1 VALMKS
7 KWHLI
12 SRWVSIGVSL
22 ISLLVALGLYIVQ
35 RQWNLYLQISLGL
48 FIIGLAVYVVL
59 DPDSV
64 RKLLTGRQVKYGSN
78 TLILT
83 VAFLGILVVVNYL
96 GYKNTKRWDL
106 TADQSNTLAKETV
119 DVLKSLPDKVIAKAF
134 FTSSSS
140 LASSKDS
147 AQNLLDQYVYESG
160 GKFQY
165 EFIDPNKEPV
175 AAQDA
180 GITKDGAIVLYMG
193 DAKQPV
199 ASNTETDITGAL
211 VRLMNPGTHVIYFL
225 TGHGEDP
232 ITGSSDQSFT
242 QLANSLTSKNYKVD
256 TLNLLATNQIP
267 EDASVVVVAG
277 PQKPLSDTEV
287 SLLDEYIANGG
298 SVVIMEDPTMDTQF
312 GDTPDPLAED
322 LAQNYGI
329 ILGDNVVMDAYGYQA
344 FQNPFFAVGYQ
355 YASHAITQ
363 QMSTMGTGFQSAR
376 SVSADNSLGTDYSKT
391 QLIFTVDQSWGE
403 TDMASIQ
410 NNDVKFDEGTD
421 LAGPVPLA
429 VVATGTKNNS
439 RLVVF
444 GDSDFATNA
453 YYSFYGNSDMIV
465 NSIDWAA
472 KEENLINLTPKNTV
486 SRTLVQP
493 KAYTMGLI
501 LLGSLVL
508 LPGIVL
514 VAGIG
519 AWLGRRRQG

>member
-1 VALMKS
+1 MKP

-12 SRWVSIGVSL
+12 LRWVSILVSL
-22 ISLLVALGLYIVQ
+22 ISLVVALGLYIVQ
-35 RQWNLYLQISLGL
+35 HQWNLYIQISLGL

-64 RKLLTGRQVKYGSN
+64 RQLLTGRQAKYGSN

-83 VAFLGILVVVNYL
+83 IAFLGILVVVNYL

-106 TADQSNTLAKETV
+106 SADQSNTLAKETV
-119 DVLKSLPDKVIAKAF
+119 DVLTSLPDKVVAKAF
-134 FTSSSS
+134 FTSNSSI
-140 LASSKDS
+140 ASSKDS
-147 AQNLLDQYVYESG
+147 AKNLLDQYVYDGG

-165 EFIDPNKEPV
+165 EFIDPNKDPQ

-180 GITKDGAIVLYMG
+180 AITKDGSIVLYMG
-193 DAKQPV
+193 NAKQSV
-199 ASNTETDITGAL
+199 ATISETDITGAL
-211 VRLMNPGTHVIYFL
+211 VRLMNPGAHVVYFV
-225 TGHGEDP
+225 TGHGEYP
-232 ITGSSDQSFT
+232 ISGSSDQSYT
-242 QLANSLTSKNYKVD
+242 ELSNTLTSKNYKVS
-256 TLNLLATNQIP
+256 TLNLLATLQIP
-267 EDASVVVVAG
+267 QDASVVVIAG
-277 PQKPLSDTEV
+277 PKKPLSDAEV
-287 SLLDEYIANGG
+287 HLLDMYISNGG
-298 SVVIMEDPTMDTQF
+298 SVVIMEDPTIDTQF
-312 GDTPDPLAED
+312 GDSPDPLATD
-322 LAQNYGI
+322 LAKTYGI

-363 QMSTMGTGFQSAR
+363 KMSTMGTGFQSAR
-376 SVSADNSLGTDYSKT
+376 SVSADNSIGTDYSKT
-391 QLIFTVDQSWGE
+391 QLILTVDQSWGE

-421 LAGPVPLA
+421 VTGPIPLA
-429 VVATGTKNNS
+429 VVATGTSNNC

-453 YYSFYGNSDMIV
+453 YYGFYGNSDMII

-472 KEENLINLTPKNTV
+472 KEENLISLTPKTSVN
-486 SRTLVQP
+486 RTLVQP
-493 KAYTMGLI
+493 QAYTMGLI
-501 LLGSLVL
+501 LLGSLVV

-519 AWLGRRRQG
+519 SWLGRRRQG

>member
-1 VALMKS
+1 MKP
-7 KWHLI
+7 KWHLV
-12 SRWVSIGVSL
+12 SRWVSIIISLVSL
-22 ISLLVALGLYIVQ
+22 VVTLGLYIVQ
-35 RQWNLYLQISLGL
+35 HQWNLYIQISLGL

-64 RKLLTGRQVKYGSN
+64 RQLFTGRQVKYGSN

-83 VAFLGILVVVNYL
+83 IAFLGILVVVNYL

-119 DVLKSLPDKVIAKAF
+119 DVLKSLPDKVVAKAF

-147 AQNLLDQYVYESG
+147 AQNLLDQYVYDG
-160 GKFQY
+160 RGKFQY
-165 EFIDPNKEPV
+165 EFIDPNKDPV

-180 GITKDGAIVLYMG
+180 GITNDGTIVLYMG
-193 DAKQPV
+193 DAKQSV
-199 ASNTETDITGAL
+199 SSNTETEITGAL

-225 TGHGEDP
+225 TGHGEYP
-232 ITGSSDQSFT
+232 ISGSSDQSYT
-242 QLANSLTSKNYKVD
+242 QLANTLTSKNYKVD

-267 EDASVVVVAG
+267 QDASVVVIAG
-277 PQKPLSDTEV
+277 PQKPLSDGEV
-287 SLLDEYIANGG
+287 SLLDQYISNGG
-298 SVVIMEDPTMDTQF
+298 SVVVMEDPTIDTQF
-312 GDTPDPLAED
+312 GDAPDPLATD
-322 LAQNYGI
+322 LAQTYGI
-329 ILGDNVVMDAYGYQA
+329 ILGNNVVMDAYGYQA

-376 SVSADNSLGTDYSKT
+376 SVSADASMGTDYSKT
-391 QLIFTVDQSWGE
+391 ELILTVDQSWGE
-403 TDMASIQ
+403 TDFASIQ
-410 NNDVKFDEGTD
+410 NNSVKFDDGID

-429 VVATGTKNNS
+429 VVATGTQNNS

-453 YYSFYGNSDMIV
+453 YLGFYGNSDMII

-472 KEENLINLTPKNTV
+472 KEENLISLTPKNTV
-486 SRTLVQP
+486 NRTLNQP

-501 LLGSLVL
+501 LLGSLVV
-508 LPGIVL
+508 LPGMVL
-514 VAGIG
+514 VAGVG
-519 AWLGRRRQG
+519 SWLGRRRQG